1 MRELLKM
8 RFFCLSSLDI
18 PFPKWNFMSHCKK
31 KRPSREVQSG
41 NWGNGPLPH
50 AQSTRMSLLDAL
62 SVVTLCKETRVSLKT
77 RAVRRNLAA
86 GRSWK
91 LAPLWSTRGSQRTE
105 NGTAGRHSWGH
116 RGSSEGRKHSPG
128 LGTLFSPRFLATDE
142 QAGKAVTIKGPC
154 LSAHTS

>member
-1 MRELLKM
+1 MHELLKM
-8 RFFCLSSLDI
+8 RFFCLSSLNI

-62 SVVTLCKETRVSLKT
+62 SVVTLCRETRVSLKT

-91 LAPLWSTRGSQRTE
+91 QARCGRHAGLSEQRMGSQ
-105 NGTAGRHSWGH
+105 GATAGGIGAPP
-116 RGSSEGRKHSPG
+116 RGGSIPRGWVPYSLHDFWLQMSKQEKQSP
-128 LGTLFSPRFLATDE
+128 
-142 QAGKAVTIKGPC
+142 
-154 LSAHTS
+154 